1 MNETFLFC
9 AFALIYGLSLVVVY
23 KQGMRDAKDEK
34 PPQKP
39 ILPPVKKKERP
50 MSEEEKAA
58 LDKQRRIEE
67 YKG

>member
-1 MNETFLFC
+1 MSETFLLC
-9 AFALIYGLSLVVVY
+9 AFALIYGLCMVLCY
-23 KQGMRDAKDEK
+23 QLGMRDGRGEEK
-34 PPQKP
+34 PQKP
-39 ILPPVKKKERP
+39 ILPPVKKKEKP

>member
-1 MNETFLFC
+1 MTELLVIAGGLLYGASLLFC
-9 AFALIYGLSLVVVY
+9 YRM
-23 KQGMRDAKDEK
+23 GMRDGRGEEK
-34 PPQKP
+34 PQKP